1 MASGTNG
8 ESETKPRAVCAFHCA
23 NRAPAL
29 APGTSETG
37 ARLRSIGRARKWL
50 RRSRRTRLRVIEGV
64 GVEREDA
71 LKVLSGHHSQS
82 RCRARGRGAS
92 TVPGGRRAA
101 TNGSFESTPAV
112 RSVSREGPEPAQTCR
127 YRGDQRMRKIGPRA
141 VIAGRRGLGRR
152 GWWAIPRSSERAFA
166 NCRGASRQ
174 SHRCGLG
181 A

>member
-29 APGTSETG
+29 ARHVETG
-37 ARLRSIGRARKWL
+37 ARLRSMGRARKWL

-82 RCRARGRGAS
+82 RCRARGRRAS
-92 TVPGGRRAA
+92 TVPGGTRAA
-101 TNGSFESTPAV
+101 TNGSFESPPAV
-112 RSVSREGPEPAQTCR
+112 RLVSREGPEPVRVFGCLPGAGA
-127 YRGDQRMRKIGPRA
+127 RGCTEAGVRK
-141 VIAGRRGLGRR
+141 
-152 GWWAIPRSSERAFA
+152 
-166 NCRGASRQ
+166 ASREETAGGVRTGGGVRLWRF
-174 SHRCGLG
+174 SAGV
-181 A
+181 